1 MRFESIWSRAFRWF
15 RKSEQ
20 SVAQVYSAATHRG
33 VKLDQDR
40 ADHSGENGKFKL
52 ILCDGIGGLDNS
64 GAAAEF
70 VVKEY
75 LKSESSS
82 GKKLVE
88 KLVYTDDV
96 RTLPKG
102 GTTLLAAYGEAAY
115 GGEKALITID
125 HLGNG
130 GAIHLHGDYAELGVS
145 RAPYMYAQL
154 ILPHIASDDSLTRH
168 LSHEGGKNERSVS
181 RVAVELNYHRGD
193 ILILFTDGIA
203 SLERN
208 VVIQD
213 DADRHWRHE
222 TDNIQFILAR
232 LHDFLTHSRRESFQQ
247 DLGGFLDEVLN
258 DLHEA
263 EMLEDDASLAI
274 IMTEQVLDYLKRP

>member
-1 MRFESIWSRAFRWF
+1 MRFESTWSRAFRWF

-20 SVAQVYSAATHRG
+20 AVTQVYSAATHIG

-40 ADHSGENGKFKL
+40 AGHSEGNGKFRL
-52 ILCDGIGGLDNS
+52 ILCDGIGGLDDS
-64 GAAAEF
+64 GAAAEL
-70 VVKEY
+70 VVREY
-75 LKSESSS
+75 MEAESSS
-82 GKKLVE
+82 GRKLVE
-88 KLVYTDDV
+88 GLVNKADV

-102 GTTLLAAYGEAAY
+102 GTTLLAAH
-115 GGEKALITID
+115 GGKKVPITID

-145 RAPYMYAQL
+145 GAPYMYAQL
-154 ILPHIASDDSLTRH
+154 ILPHIAPDDRLTRH
-168 LSHEGGKNERSVS
+168 LSHEGGKKERCVS

-208 VVIQD
+208 VVIHD

-222 TDNIQFILAR
+222 SDNIQFVLSR
-232 LHDFLTHSRRESFQQ
+232 LHEFLTNSRKESFQQ
-247 DLGGFLDEVLN
+247 ELGGFLEEVLN

-274 IMTEQVLDYLKRP
+274 IMTEQVLEYLERP